1 MSDKMTWTAMLV
13 DSVILIF
20 LFSSLA
26 GSFGKFAFDRRLED
40 CWKWAIP
47 LFILSVLL
55 AFSAVALL
63 GVSAVELVAI
73 GL

>member
-1 MSDKMTWTAMLV
+1 MSDKMAWTAMLV

-26 GSFGKFAFDRRLED
+26 GSSGKFVFDRRLSD
-40 CWKWAIP
+40 DWRWAIP
-47 LFILSVLL
+47 LFIASLL
-55 AFSAVALL
+55 LTLAAVALL
-63 GVSAVELVAI
+63 VVSTVKLVAI